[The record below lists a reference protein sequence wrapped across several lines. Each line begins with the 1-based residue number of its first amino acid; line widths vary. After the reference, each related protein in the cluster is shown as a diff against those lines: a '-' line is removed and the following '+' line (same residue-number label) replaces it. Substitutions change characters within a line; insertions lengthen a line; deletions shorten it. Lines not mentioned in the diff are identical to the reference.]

1 MAGLTLISRN
11 YSFTHRITKST
22 LEGVS
27 QEESLRAP
35 DGGGNCINWILGHM
49 LLTRDSMLESMGKAR
64 LWTDTEARK
73 IYERGSAPLTESGNA
88 TDIATLL
95 EIFDRTQPQLLEGI
109 EYLEQHPTEDGKLE
123 GTIAFLNFHESY
135 HCGQLAILRRM
146 LGKES
151 IIK

>member
-1 MAGLTLISRN
+1 MAGLTFIGKN
-11 YSFTHRITKST
+11 YAFTHRITKST

-35 DGGGNCINWILGHM
+35 EGGGNCINWILGHM

-64 LWTDTEARK
+64 LWTDAEARK

-95 EIFDRTQPQLLEGI
+95 DIFDQTQAFLMEGI
-109 EYLEQHPTEDGKLE
+109 AYLEQHPTEDGKLE
-123 GTIAFLNFHESY
+123 GTIGFLNFHESY

>member
-1 MAGLTLISRN
+1 MSGLTFISKN

-22 LEGVS
+22 LDGVS
-27 QEESLRAP
+27 HEESLRAP

-49 LLTRDSMLESMGKAR
+49 LLTRDSMLESMGMER

-73 IYERGSAPLTESGNA
+73 IYERGSAPLTESGKA
-88 TDIATLL
+88 TQLATIL
-95 EIFDRTQPQLLEGI
+95 EVFDQSQSALQEGI
-109 EYLEQHPTEDGKLE
+109 EHLIEHPTVDGKLE
-123 GTIAFLNFHESY
+123 DTIAFLNFHESY

>member
-1 MAGLTLISRN
+1 
-11 YSFTHRITKST
+11 
-22 LEGVS
+22 
-27 QEESLRAP
+27 
-35 DGGGNCINWILGHM
+35 M

-64 LWTDTEARK
+64 LWTDTEVRK

-95 EIFDRTQPQLLEGI
+95 EVFDRTQPPLLEGI

-135 HCGQLAILRRM
+135 HCGQIAILRRM

>member
-1 MAGLTLISRN
+1 MVPFGVVYSKYLRSTGTSHSYLRVVSSGYLHAVEAGRVLR
-11 YSFTHRITKST
+11 SF
-22 LEGVS
+22 
-27 QEESLRAP
+27 
-35 DGGGNCINWILGHM
+35 
-49 LLTRDSMLESMGKAR
+49 LLDLF
-64 LWTDTEARK
+64 L
-73 IYERGSAPLTESGNA
+73 LHA